1 MHLNFS
7 EAQANVSQRRR
18 RSLACLKEGRNLRA
32 AIEATVR
39 EVKHPFPASKLPV
52 RGQFRVTCMV
62 IGSALA
68 TNAHRIQRYL
78 VAKTKLENE
87 QKQAQTGQE
96 CSQEGHSVCIFAS
109 LKAIFEAGLALL
121 GWRKRSFSY

>member
-7 EAQANVSQRRR
+7 EQQANLSQRRR
-18 RSLACLKEGRNLRA
+18 RSLACLTEGRNLRA

-39 EVKHPFPASKLPV
+39 EVKHPFPGSKLPV
-52 RGQFRVTCMV
+52 RGQFRVKCMI

-78 VAKTKLENE
+78 VAKIKLENE
-87 QKQAQTGQE
+87 QKKAQKGHQP
-96 CSQEGHSVCIFAS
+96 SQEVDSVAFFAS
-109 LKAIFEAGLALL
+109 LKAVFEVGLTLFGFRKQYL
-121 GWRKRSFSY
+121 GC